1 MTCSLLRTSDRGRS
15 WCGRPRIASVIGL
28 GTKQDRLNL
37 VWLDHGMHLV
47 RDLIAKHHNQ
57 LAAAGPLL
65 HAQGTCAHTCR
76 RSFRNRSPLSRG
88 TCGSASVYATIANSL
103 KNLSAGAVMQVF
115 VSEQSGTDPTEKVN
129 RGERLVHG
137 VNGRHRADEHH
148 RLPFKPDLQ
157 LSMRL
162 VSSFASMGAI
172 TPVSLAHG
180 GCSTA
185 SAECPSFAEHLRC
198 ASLVTV

>member
-1 MTCSLLRTSDRGRS
+1 VALAVV
-15 WCGRPRIASVIGL
+15 RP
-28 GTKQDRLNL
+28 
-37 VWLDHGMHLV
+37 
-47 RDLIAKHHNQ
+47 
-57 LAAAGPLL
+57 
-65 HAQGTCAHTCR
+65 
-76 RSFRNRSPLSRG
+76 
-88 TCGSASVYATIANSL
+88 VYATIAEFPQVPVG
-103 KNLSAGAVMQVF
+103 LSAVMQVF